1 MRPISS
7 LLVIAKRSYS
17 WLILLNLPMDGQGN
31 RSELSMEDLLGQLGD
46 FSEYNDL
53 KQKVSQIE
61 KSKVY
66 I

>member
-1 MRPISS
+1 
-7 LLVIAKRSYS
+7 
-17 WLILLNLPMDGQGN
+17 MDGQEN
-31 RSELSMEDLLGQLGD
+31 RTELSMEDLLGQLGD